1 MDVSMIVTDHDLK
14 ENKRTRIARQRETES
29 HTLTVTPTPITNI
42 SDVELF
48 ANRITPIDR
57 IGIPAYNLNV
67 LFLFVGFDYVSLN
80 SEIKCI
86 IFFFNNFLNSSK
98 VDYFFVSHNFEINKV
113 ESISTFTSSLYHSEP
128 NLR

>member
-14 ENKRTRIARQRETES
+14 ENKRTGIARQRETES

-42 SDVELF
+42 SDVEFF

-57 IGIPAYNLNV
+57 IGTVYNLNV

-86 IFFFNNFLNSSK
+86 IFFFNNFLKIGRASCR
-98 VDYFFVSHNFEINKV
+98 VVMC
-113 ESISTFTSSLYHSEP
+113 
-128 NLR
+128 